1 MNGKQLVCKQQKCS
15 KKKDRACPLS
25 AETYIRSQTDKPL
38 VTREKNN
45 SQGWVSGPHARLS
58 SPALLSEGVFGN
70 GRGWIRGPMISQK
83 LIFRSLLQREEM
95 LGGDLESSPPV
106 CKQEDGKLLMNFIC
120 KWPFDSKMKRIP
132 GTHFTL

>member
-1 MNGKQLVCKQQKCS
+1 MLQEERPGVSPLCRNIHQES
-15 KKKDRACPLS
+15 DRQ
-25 AETYIRSQTDKPL
+25 IFGDKE
-38 VTREKNN
+38 REKNN